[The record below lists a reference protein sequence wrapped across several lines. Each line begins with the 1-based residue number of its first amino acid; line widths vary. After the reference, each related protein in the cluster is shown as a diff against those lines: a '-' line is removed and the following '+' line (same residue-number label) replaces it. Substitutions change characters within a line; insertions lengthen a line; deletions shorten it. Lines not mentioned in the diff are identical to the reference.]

1 MAPDEYTMWLERELA
16 GKNVEELTR
25 SHEILIEKVKR
36 IDPLTIADETDAKYI
51 GEGVP
56 HILIP
61 FLHSW
66 FVLDLLPYRIRAQHK
81 SLDTLPMK
89 VLVLQHFV
97 SAAENQGTAVRVMG
111 QWIDTRSLRH
121 GAVMGA
127 HFSKTSDE
135 LLGRFFALP
144 QEQRV
149 ARVLKWAGVPA
160 DLADESYIFR
170 FFPRLPVAFV
180 NWKGD
185 NEFPQFS
192 KILYDVSAS
201 NYMTTHGL
209 AALTEFL
216 IFRLAEDS

>member
-1 MAPDEYTMWLERELA
+1 MAPDEYSMWLEREIT
-16 GKNVEELTR
+16 GKNLEELTK
-25 SHEILIEKVKR
+25 SYDLLIQKVKR
-36 IDPLTIADETDAKYI
+36 VDPLTIAEETDAKYI

-66 FVLDLLPYRIRAQHK
+66 FVLDLLPYRVRAQHK
-81 SLDTLPMK
+81 NLDTLPMK
-89 VLVLQHFV
+89 VLVLQHFLT
-97 SAAENQGTAVRVMG
+97 AAENQGTAVRVMG
-111 QWIDTRSLRH
+111 QWIDCRALRH

-127 HFSKTSDE
+127 HFSKTTDE
-135 LLGRFFALP
+135 LLARFFALP
-144 QEQRV
+144 KEERIGR
-149 ARVLKWAGVPA
+149 ALKWAGVPT
-160 DLADESYIFR
+160 DLADEAFYFR

-180 NWKGD
+180 HWNSD
-185 NEFPQFS
+185 EEFPSFN

-216 IFRLAEDS
+216 IFRLVED